1 VNIDLI
7 GTCCE
12 EEAARL
18 LPWYVTGRLAAAD
31 VERVERHLEHCAIC
45 RGDLAHERE
54 LRVLVKADARVEYA
68 PQAGLAKTLAR
79 IDELGREA
87 PTAPTARTERPRQT
101 RRVQWLAA
109 AVVVQAV
116 GLGVLGGVLASR
128 NASDAA
134 RPAYAVLSN
143 SDGIVAGHG
152 HLRAVFAA
160 GATLA
165 DLKDVLA
172 ARRLTIVRGPS
183 DAGVYTLAA
192 TDPAGAASALDS
204 AIAALRADP
213 RVLFV
218 ERAVND
224 EAAAR

>member
-1 VNIDLI
+1 MSIDLI

-18 LPWYVTGRLAAAD
+18 LPWYVNGRLAAGD
-31 VERVERHLEHCAIC
+31 VERVERHLERCAIC

-54 LRVLVKADARVEYA
+54 LRALVKADSRVEYA

-87 PTAPTARTERPRQT
+87 PSAAAARAERPRQA

-109 AVVVQAV
+109 AVIVQAV
-116 GLGVLGGVLASR
+116 GIGVLGGALVSH
-128 NASDAA
+128 NAADAA
-134 RPAYAVLSN
+134 RPAYAVLS
-143 SDGIVAGHG
+143 SPDSLVPGHG
-152 HLRAVFAA
+152 HLRAVFAP

-192 TDPAGAASALDS
+192 TEPPGAPRALDS
-204 AIAALRADP
+204 TIAALRSDP